1 MLESIKELLH
11 HHHEPPPEP
20 EPEPEPEP
28 QPEWNTYCG
37 LFHGVPT
44 ALKLAGNARELYGED
59 HPVHVEISIGY
70 AKFGYG
76 DFPPQ
81 GVCENLDALEKTMVD
96 YFEEHECG
104 VPVARTIDRG
114 RRTLHFYCTDA
125 ETFAVD
131 CENDTFIPP
140 QEFDIDATIDDDP
153 EWSVF
158 EELSAGTETMGSH
171 F

>member
-1 MLESIKELLH
+1 MLNSVESRGII
-11 HHHEPPPEP
+11 P
-20 EPEPEPEP
+20 
-28 QPEWNTYCG
+28 C
-37 LFHGVPT
+37 
-44 ALKLAGNARELYGED
+44 
-59 HPVHVEISIGY
+59 IGKSH
-70 AKFGYG
+70 A
-76 DFPPQ
+76 
-81 GVCENLDALEKTMVD
+81 
-96 YFEEHECG
+96 
-104 VPVARTIDRG
+104 
-114 RRTLHFYCTDA
+114 LHFYCTDA